1 MLRNLNRT
9 FSRGRIL
16 GTPKTGVLGALIAA
30 TGDRGPGYCYKDLS
44 FPADSNKEIR
54 GLITRR
60 PTLGTLVAYEDTG
73 FTYDGETDSF
83 DYQLYVN
90 DVKTGPEVTVGLNV
104 GSPTVT
110 LSLTTGSVFS
120 GSASVAG
127 GSPEFTLSIIADSV
141 FTGDATVIGSS
152 PVVTMSIYAQ
162 SIFAGNAGVYITPPV
177 FKLTTRAE
185 SIFVGFAK
193 GPNPFLPGPMRYT
206 VKK

>member
-9 FSRGRIL
+9 FSLGRIL

-90 DVKTGPEVTVGLNV
+90 DVKTGPEVTVSLYV
-104 GSPTVT
+104 GAPTVT
-110 LSLTTGSVFS
+110 LALLTNSVFS
-120 GSASVAG
+120 GSASVPA
-127 GSPEFTLSIIADSV
+127 A
-141 FTGDATVIGSS
+141 S
-152 PVVTMSIYAQ
+152 PVVTLGITAGSV
-162 SIFAGNAGVYITPPV
+162 FAGSARVAGINSLSQEDIDAIADAVMLRITSANIPAAV
-177 FKLTTRAE
+177 WAHVL
-185 SIFVGFAK
+185 
-193 GPNPFLPGPMRYT
+193 
-206 VKK
+206 